1 MTLSGSTVTVTV
13 GAVISGATLSSAS
26 TTKLVWTPSSAATDL
41 AGNAMSATAVT
52 ESNTD
57 VDF

>member
-1 MTLSGSTVTVTV
+1 MTVSGSTVTLTL
-13 GAVISGATLSSAS
+13 GALASGTTKTSSS
-26 TTKLVWTPSSAATDL
+26 TTRMVWTPSTGATDL

-52 ESNTD
+52 ETGTD